1 MSQEHRLI
9 ETNSRPASAFSRADQ
24 NVRLQ
29 ERIGRTLRELV
40 PVSKR
45 ITLLVHASAN
55 RAALVRLSPGMS
67 LKRVKHFMGT
77 YTRTGSSGYFTN
89 IVLENPHR
97 RLFLNDKKGEYQ
109 EVLLYLTEVRKLDGA
124 FTAKQFTPVFFRK
137 GHLEGR
143 GWDSLRMTGQGKRL
157 SLECHKMLLGPTAP
171 PGQQLMELVK
181 PAVPEP
187 ISLDP

>member
-9 ETNSRPASAFSRADQ
+9 KTNSRPASALNRVDKNA
-24 NVRLQ
+24 RLR

-55 RAALVRLSPGMS
+55 RAALARLSPGMS
-67 LKRVKHFMGT
+67 LKRVKRFMGT
-77 YTRTGSSGYFTN
+77 RTRTGNSGYFTN

-97 RLFLNDKKGEYQ
+97 RFFLHDKKGEYQ

-124 FTAKQFTPVFFRK
+124 FTVEQFTPVFFRK
-137 GHLEGR
+137 GRLEGW
-143 GWDSLRMTGQGKRL
+143 GWNSLRLTSQEKRL
-157 SLECHKMLLGPTAP
+157 SLECRKMLLGPPT
-171 PGQQLMELVK
+171 L
-181 PAVPEP
+181 
-187 ISLDP
+187 SNS

>member
-9 ETNSRPASAFSRADQ
+9 KTNSRPASALNRADQ
-24 NVRLQ
+24 NARLR

-55 RAALVRLSPGMS
+55 RAALARLSQGMS
-67 LKRVKHFMGT
+67 LKRVKRFMGT
-77 YTRTGSSGYFTN
+77 RTRTGSSGYFTN

-97 RLFLNDKKGEYQ
+97 RLFLHDKKGEYQ
-109 EVLLYLTEVRKLDGA
+109 EVLLYLTEVSKLDSA
-124 FTAKQFTPVFFRK
+124 FTAEQFTPVFFRK
-137 GHLEGR
+137 GRLEGW
-143 GWDSLRMTGQGKRL
+143 GWNSLRRTGQGKRL
-157 SLECHKMLLGPTAP
+157 SLEYRKMLLGPPT

>member
-9 ETNSRPASAFSRADQ
+9 KTNSWPASALNRANQ
-24 NVRLQ
+24 NARLR
-29 ERIGRTLRELV
+29 ERIRRTLRELV

-55 RAALVRLSPGMS
+55 RAALARLSPGMS
-67 LKRVKHFMGT
+67 LKKVERFMGT
-77 YTRTGSSGYFTN
+77 RTRTGSSGYFTN

-97 RLFLNDKKGEYQ
+97 RLFLHYKKGDYL

-124 FTAKQFTPVFFRK
+124 FTVEQFTPIFFRE
-137 GHLEGR
+137 GRLEGW
-143 GWDSLRMTGQGKRL
+143 GWNSLRMTGQGKRL
-157 SLECHKMLLGPTAP
+157 NLKCHKILLGPLAP

>member
-9 ETNSRPASAFSRADQ
+9 KTNSRPASALNRVDKNA
-24 NVRLQ
+24 RLR

-55 RAALVRLSPGMS
+55 RAALARLSLGMS
-67 LKRVKHFMGT
+67 LKRVKRFMGT
-77 YTRTGSSGYFTN
+77 RTRTGSSGYFTN

-97 RLFLNDKKGEYQ
+97 RFFLHDKKGEYQ

-124 FTAKQFTPVFFRK
+124 FTAEQFTPVFFRK
-137 GHLEGR
+137 GRLEGW
-143 GWDSLRMTGQGKRL
+143 GWNSLRRTGQGKRL
-157 SLECHKMLLGPTAP
+157 SLECRKMLPEPSAP
-171 PGQQLMELVK
+171 PG
-181 PAVPEP
+181 
-187 ISLDP
+187 